1 MRGCLFVLLLAAV
14 VLGAVAWF
22 GSGPIVTG
30 VIGVGL
36 QGAGYTAASTTIS
49 ATADPPPRL
58 LLGQADR
65 VSITGSDVDWK
76 ALHADHLALTLSGV
90 DLFARTADR
99 IRGSID
105 GAQLDDGKGGI
116 ASAGSIELAGPTDAA
131 VATITIE
138 PADVRTAVTA
148 AVSSR
153 FNVQPTDVQLAA
165 PDRIRIVTPNATIEG
180 RLLIEPTGALAFS
193 TPLGNATM
201 LSIDPAMPLRLTGA
215 QVVDG
220 DLVLSGRLDVTDLL
234 NG

>member
-1 MRGCLFVLLLAAV
+1 MRGCLFVLLFAAV

-22 GSGPIVTG
+22 GSGPIVNG

-36 QGAGYTAASTTIS
+36 QGAGYTAASTTID

-76 ALHADHLALTLSGV
+76 ALHADRMALTLDGV
-90 DLFARTADR
+90 DLFARKAST

-105 GAQLDDGKGGI
+105 GARLDDGKGGSAT
-116 ASAGSIELAGPTDAA
+116 ASSIELAGPTDAA
-131 VATITIE
+131 VATITID
-138 PADVRTAVTA
+138 PSDVRTAVTVA
-148 AVSSR
+148 LSSR
-153 FNVQPTDVQLAA
+153 FNVQPTDVQLVA

-180 RLLIEPTGALAFS
+180 RLLIDSSGALAFS
-193 TPLGNATM
+193 TPLGDAPM

-215 QVVDG
+215 RVVG
-220 DLVLSGRLDVTDLL
+220 GNLVLTGRLNVTDLL